1 MISKYNL
8 FGFDFVFNSE
18 GDIFFLEVN
27 SFPGLLRDQDQ
38 FYEESVLDEI
48 SKDCNKTS
56 TKLIIIYTHTDYENY
71 REAKYVSEKL
81 GKNTN
86 DFKLLLLDDDQL
98 GSFDESTLADMGAES
113 GLIFTP
119 YVKIRKILFNSKHYA
134 LINEIDVSDL
144 SKDKFQVSELLN
156 KNGISIP
163 KTYLL
168 AEYIKADDPE
178 LINADQ
184 LIIKPRYGEKG
195 NGIHKVAK
203 RELLEFIKKIDE
215 DEIDKNIIQ
224 ENINVPLENGS
235 YWDIR
240 SFVLNGKYMGSVKRV
255 SENFIVNVSLGGRTQ
270 QLNKD
275 LENVVGRYSELCSKI
290 ILDHT
295 ASKKP

>member
-8 FGFDFVFNSE
+8 FGFDFVFNTKGE
-18 GDIFFLEVN
+18 IFFLEVN

-38 FYEESVLDEI
+38 FYEESVLEGI
-48 SKDCNKTS
+48 SKDCNKTD
-56 TKLIIIYTHTDYENY
+56 TKLIVIYNHTDYENY

-86 DFKLLLLDDDQL
+86 NFKLLLLDDGQL

-119 YVKIRKILFNSKHYA
+119 YVKIRKILFKSKDYA
-134 LINEIDVSDL
+134 LINAIDVSDL
-144 SKDKFQVSELLN
+144 SKDKYEVSKLLD

-168 AEYIKADDPE
+168 EDYEKSDSPE
-178 LINADQ
+178 LIKSDW

-195 NGIHKVAK
+195 NGIHKVS
-203 RELLEFIKKIDE
+203 RSDILEFIKSLDKS
-215 DEIDKNIIQ
+215 EIEKNIIQ
-224 ENINVPLENGS
+224 ENINVPLQNGS

-275 LENVVGRYSELCSKI
+275 LEGVVGRYSELCSKV
-290 ILDHT
+290 ILDHI
-295 ASKKP
+295 ASKKA